1 MKFSYF
7 VCKLTEYNLQLV
19 ARENSVSYIILV
31 ATPSTKVVK
40 ITLSIA
46 VYTGGS
52 SQKSFLACGDAK
64 KEN

>member
-1 MKFSYF
+1 MIKFHQVYSDTVVWHF
-7 VCKLTEYNLQLV
+7 VEVK
-19 ARENSVSYIILV
+19 ASSDIF
-31 ATPSTKVVK
+31 STKVVK

>member
-1 MKFSYF
+1 MIKFHQVYSDTVVGHF
-7 VCKLTEYNLQLV
+7 FEVK
-19 ARENSVSYIILV
+19 ASSDIF
-31 ATPSTKVVK
+31 STKVVK

-52 SQKSFLACGDAK
+52 NQKSFLACGDAK